1 MPEPSGQACARSL
14 DAPGEGTATAN
25 CRLASPAA
33 LAPPCRGGP
42 SPSELR
48 LRALAGPRAPGP
60 LGTAPG
66 SQAATPP
73 PLSCMHRRTALGPP
87 LRPPVATRLQRPPWS
102 SAGLPRGPEG
112 LRGPWARP
120 GRTRSCSEGKG
131 PTAQGPRAPGSSQ
144 RLPLVPPRHGGHQG
158 AEPGLPVPGPPGAR
172 ARCLVPLPLSA
183 GARARDPPRRAWRGL
198 ESLGVPRPRS
208 PTSLPGSVL
217 PRRRPC
223 RVRGTAKA
231 FPLDGSIAPEM
242 PTRHPPGPLPPPFA
256 EEKKQRA
263 VSNLAKARRLAL
275 LATLGLRAPA
285 SKAGAPS
292 CRAPDSVGSS

>member
-1 MPEPSGQACARSL
+1 MGAGALGTGLCQKPGRPRGGHGNGQLPTSFPCR
-14 DAPGEGTATAN
+14 PGSPVPGRAVPFGTAA
-25 CRLASPAA
+25 
-33 LAPPCRGGP
+33 
-42 SPSELR
+42 
-48 LRALAGPRAPGP
+48 AGPGWAPGP

-87 LRPPVATRLQRPPWS
+87 LRPPVATRLQRPAVVVGRAAPW
-102 SAGLPRGPEG
+102 PRGPSG
-112 LRGPWARP
+112 ALGPPRPNPILLRG
-120 GRTRSCSEGKG
+120 EGAHC
-131 PTAQGPRAPGSSQ
+131 PRPRAPGSSQ

-198 ESLGVPRPRS
+198 ESLGVPRPWS

-256 EEKKQRA
+256 EEKK
-263 VSNLAKARRLAL
+263 
-275 LATLGLRAPA
+275 TA
-285 SKAGAPS
+285 SRVQPG
-292 CRAPDSVGSS
+292 